1 MSYLP
6 LRAHPTTLPLL
17 LAASLDLFVTVLVPV
32 EAEKAEDAVEAV
44 ETIEAVATC
53 EACPETFRDLI
64 TQQKKRQ
71 KITFNEE
78 SRKVGG
84 HSTTT
89 WTIFY
94 PILTPSLLEWTNMA
108 ILHTSYPLSVDP
120 LVDFLLKLPLPTSS
134 CPRSY

>member
-32 EAEKAEDAVEAV
+32 EAEKAEAAVEAV
-44 ETIEAVATC
+44 ETIEAV
-53 EACPETFRDLI
+53 ACPETFRDLI

-78 SRKVGG
+78 SRKVVHG
-84 HSTTT
+84 SFFTFLFSILYKTTT
-89 WTIFY
+89 TQDPNFIV
-94 PILTPSLLEWTNMA
+94 LTKSMIN
-108 ILHTSYPLSVDP
+108 IHLSKVCHLTFVNINRKYD
-120 LVDFLLKLPLPTSS
+120 S
-134 CPRSY
+134 

>member
-32 EAEKAEDAVEAV
+32 EAEKAEAAVEAV
-44 ETIEAVATC
+44 ETIEAVC

-78 SRKVGG
+78 SRKVVHG
-84 HSTTT
+84 SFFTFLFSILYKTTT
-89 WTIFY
+89 TQDPNFIV
-94 PILTPSLLEWTNMA
+94 LTKSMIN
-108 ILHTSYPLSVDP
+108 IHLSKVCHLTFVNINRKYD
-120 LVDFLLKLPLPTSS
+120 S
-134 CPRSY
+134 

>member
-1 MSYLP
+1 M
-6 LRAHPTTLPLL
+6 PLL
-17 LAASLDLFVTVLVPV
+17 LAVSLDLFVTVLVPV

-78 SRKVGG
+78 SRKVVHG
-84 HSTTT
+84 SFFTFLFSILYKTTT
-89 WTIFY
+89 TQDPNFIVLTKSMINIHLSISIDNMTVRWIDYRIMFQKS
-94 PILTPSLLEWTNMA
+94 ILYIM
-108 ILHTSYPLSVDP
+108 
-120 LVDFLLKLPLPTSS
+120 
-134 CPRSY
+134 

>member
-1 MSYLP
+1 M
-6 LRAHPTTLPLL
+6 PLL
-17 LAASLDLFVTVLVPV
+17 LAESLDLFVTVLVPV

-78 SRKVGG
+78 SRKVVHG
-84 HSTTT
+84 SFFT
-89 WTIFY
+89 FLFS
-94 PILTPSLLEWTNMA
+94 ILYYYVGS
-108 ILHTSYPLSVDP
+108 
-120 LVDFLLKLPLPTSS
+120 
-134 CPRSY
+134 

>member
-32 EAEKAEDAVEAV
+32 EAEKAEAAVEAV
-44 ETIEAVATC
+44 ETTEAVATC

-78 SRKVGG
+78 SRKVVHG
-84 HSTTT
+84 SFFTFF
-89 WTIFY
+89 FY
-94 PILTPSLLEWTNMA
+94 PYYGN
-108 ILHTSYPLSVDP
+108 TSCGVFKGGIQ
-120 LVDFLLKLPLPTSS
+120 V
-134 CPRSY
+134 

>member
-32 EAEKAEDAVEAV
+32 EAEKAEAAVEAV
-44 ETIEAVATC
+44 ETIEAV
-53 EACPETFRDLI
+53 ACPETFRDLI

-78 SRKVGG
+78 SRKVVHG
-84 HSTTT
+84 SFFTFLFSILYKTTT
-89 WTIFY
+89 TQDPNFIVTDKKYDQY
-94 PILTPSLLEWTNMA
+94 PFVNINRQ
-108 ILHTSYPLSVDP
+108 YDG
-120 LVDFLLKLPLPTSS
+120 
-134 CPRSY
+134 

>member
-17 LAASLDLFVTVLVPV
+17 LAESLDLFVTVLVPV
-32 EAEKAEDAVEAV
+32 EAEKAEAAVEAV

-78 SRKVGG
+78 SRKVVHGSF
-84 HSTTT
+84 HFFCFLSFTKLLLRK
-89 WTIFY
+89 
-94 PILTPSLLEWTNMA
+94 ILTLL
-108 ILHTSYPLSVDP
+108 Y
-120 LVDFLLKLPLPTSS
+120 
-134 CPRSY
+134 

>member
-32 EAEKAEDAVEAV
+32 EAEKAEAAVEAV
-44 ETIEAVATC
+44 ETIEAV
-53 EACPETFRDLI
+53 ACPETFRDLI

-78 SRKVGG
+78 SRKVVHG
-84 HSTTT
+84 SFFT
-89 WTIFY
+89 FLFS
-94 PILTPSLLEWTNMA
+94 ILTKLLLRR
-108 ILHTSYPLSVDP
+108 ILTFPFIELTKKYDQYPFVNINRQYDS
-120 LVDFLLKLPLPTSS
+120 
-134 CPRSY
+134 

>member
-32 EAEKAEDAVEAV
+32 EAEKAEAAVEAV

-120 LVDFLLKLPLPTSS
+120 LVDFLLKLTPSPLFLST
-134 CPRSY
+134 

>member
-32 EAEKAEDAVEAV
+32 EAEKAEAAVEAV
-44 ETIEAVATC
+44 ETIEAV
-53 EACPETFRDLI
+53 ACPETFRDLI

-78 SRKVGG
+78 SRKVVHG
-84 HSTTT
+84 SFFTFLF
-89 WTIFY
+89 FY
-94 PILTPSLLEWTNMA
+94 PLQNYYYA
-108 ILHTSYPLSVDP
+108 
-120 LVDFLLKLPLPTSS
+120 
-134 CPRSY
+134 RS

>member
-17 LAASLDLFVTVLVPV
+17 LAESLDLFVTVLVPV

-71 KITFNEE
+71 KITVNEE

-94 PILTPSLLEWTNMA
+94 PILIPS
-108 ILHTSYPLSVDP
+108 PPRVDNYGH
-120 LVDFLLKLPLPTSS
+120 FT
-134 CPRSY
+134 

>member
-120 LVDFLLKLPLPTSS
+120 LVDFLLKLTPSTLFLST
-134 CPRSY
+134 